1 VKLQEQKTI
10 TQYYINWQNLIHVEE
25 VVDKSIAVELDGSNM
40 IDFMRIMQV
49 LKVQDFWKILFLKK
63 KSKITRVC

>member
-1 VKLQEQKTI
+1 MKLQEQKTI
-10 TQYYINWQNLIHVEE
+10 TQYCINWQNLIHIEE

-49 LKVQDFWKILFLKK
+49 LKVQDFRKILF
-63 KSKITRVC
+63 